1 MVYDYYNAC
10 QQDDTNS
17 AEMTYSVPEAIQRLL
32 KFRRRLPCDM
42 LNGIIENAHGEY
54 DEREFKML
62 FNSDNIGRWQS
73 GKPISRDKAFEL
85 AIYFGLELAHAEVF
99 IREYCLQLWLYYGDY
114 RDLIYY
120 FFINKSKTIYLS
132 GKEKV
137 LKCRR
142 LLAEVDKEYVNRS
155 KRKPTNVFEFKAAL
169 DELNT
174 VDELEC
180 YIRSELER
188 FEKFNMIAY
197 SCFICEINKNFEMYR
212 RKNGVEKTMSY
223 VAEQMSIDFSMND
236 EDGESK
242 LENAGKHKELLKN
255 LIHGNVYRT
264 GLEATICRKKCVTR
278 KQLIMIFLLNECEDD
293 SSIKFTGKAKVDEIS
308 ERRIRLNKM
317 LYECGFPI
325 LDAYQPYDWLILNAL
340 AGIVNNKDELR
351 KEKRESRIEN
361 VKQLLS
367 ENFFDE
373 LVRAIE
379 KDNSK

>member
-1 MVYDYYNAC
+1 
-10 QQDDTNS
+10 
-17 AEMTYSVPEAIQRLL
+17 
-32 KFRRRLPCDM
+32 M

-62 FNSDNIGRWQS
+62 FNSDNIDRWQS

-120 FFINKSKTIYLS
+120 FFINKSKTLGLS

-142 LLAEVDKEYVNRS
+142 LLAEFDKEYVNRS

-236 EDGESK
+236 ENGESK

-293 SSIKFTGKAKVDEIS
+293 SSIKFTEKAKVDEIS

-379 KDNSK
+379 KDNPK